1 MNLRIALMLAACLV
15 APPAFAD
22 DGSANIDPGFG
33 GQPPAW
39 AGWTYLSE
47 YPPQTPGQTEVPAG
61 FARTADGG
69 FIVAAEFPGGWNGT
83 RIGLIKLD
91 RDGRRVS
98 SFGGNGTGMVIKDAG
113 LSAVRDMAIDSQG
126 RIVVVGMAPG
136 PGISDFAVVRFLPDG
151 SDDPSFAGDGGTQ
164 AGFDIPGQTT
174 QEDARSV
181 WIDPDD
187 KIIVTGRETVN
198 AQAALIRFN
207 VDGSIDSSFGNVADG
222 NGGRR
227 GTLLG
232 FRPNMSNAGV
242 RTLRLAGGSYV
253 VTGNVGTGMSWD
265 FATRVLSSDGW
276 PAAFSAGGSE
286 SIPFDIGNGPGE
298 DGDFLVD
305 AVLTGGNSAL
315 LVGTAGGYPAAVRVK
330 QMIAGGTST
339 MEIDPSFVGSNL
351 LAHPNRY
358 IGDAKA
364 SVDSVATDDRGRAL
378 IVGGFDQGS
387 MHMAGTALRLNANG
401 SLDGSFGNFGGK
413 LLMAQKFDGTYS
425 YATVFRR
432 LLIVDLQPVI
442 LGVASLSSD
451 GPSDLDVVLTRL
463 KGGRLFR
470 DGFE

>member
-1 MNLRIALMLAACLV
+1 MKLPITLMLAACLV
-15 APPAFAD
+15 APSAFAD
-22 DGSANIDPGFG
+22 DGSADIDPGFG

-47 YPPQTPGQTEVPAG
+47 SPPETPNQSEMPAG

-69 FIVAAEFPGGWNGT
+69 FIVAAQFPGGWNGA

-98 SFGGNGTGMVIKDAG
+98 AFGGNGTGMVIKDAG
-113 LSAVRDMAIDSQG
+113 LTAVRDMAIDSQG
-126 RIVVVGMAPG
+126 RIVVVGTAPG
-136 PGISDFAVVRFLPDG
+136 PGISDFAVLRFLPDG

-164 AGFDIPGQTT
+164 AGFDIPGQNT
-174 QEDARSV
+174 QDEARSV

-198 AQAALIRFN
+198 EQAALIRFN

-227 GTLLG
+227 GAL
-232 FRPNMSNAGV
+232 FEFQPNVSSSGV

-253 VTGNVGTGMSWD
+253 VTGNVGYGSSTD

-276 PAAFSAGGSE
+276 PAAYSVSGSE
-286 SIPFDIGNGPGE
+286 RIPFDIGNGPGE
-298 DGDFLVD
+298 DSDALVD

-330 QMIAGGTST
+330 QVVAGGTST

-351 LAHPNRY
+351 PAHPNRY

-364 SVDSVATDDRGRAL
+364 SVNSVAIDDKGRAL
-378 IVGGFDQGS
+378 LVGSFDLGS
-387 MHMAGTALRLNANG
+387 MHLAGLALRLNANG

-425 YATVFRR
+425 YLTTFLN
-432 LLIVDLQPVI
+432 LLIVDLQSVI
-442 LGVASLSSD
+442 LGAASFSSD
-451 GPSDLDVVLTRL
+451 SPTDIDVVLTRL